1 MPIWLLLCE
10 SLFWGETCQK
20 INEFLTENYSSSS
33 KCATVI
39 KKKMFVI
46 LHHNFLVLC
55 IFGSYCKKT
64 TRLRQI
70 EERFGLQLLKR
81 KCVCTASQ
89 FPGAYFWKQRKNL
102 AFWDWIICKG
112 NLAFWDWIICKGRSV
127 NNDEKRPNFFGIFLH
142 QLLLQQSVAA
152 GWW

>member
-1 MPIWLLLCE
+1 
-10 SLFWGETCQK
+10 
-20 INEFLTENYSSSS
+20 
-33 KCATVI
+33 
-39 KKKMFVI
+39 MFVI

-89 FPGAYFWKQRKNL
+89 FPGAYF
-102 AFWDWIICKG
+102 
-112 NLAFWDWIICKGRSV
+112 
-127 NNDEKRPNFFGIFLH
+127 
-142 QLLLQQSVAA
+142 
-152 GWW
+152 